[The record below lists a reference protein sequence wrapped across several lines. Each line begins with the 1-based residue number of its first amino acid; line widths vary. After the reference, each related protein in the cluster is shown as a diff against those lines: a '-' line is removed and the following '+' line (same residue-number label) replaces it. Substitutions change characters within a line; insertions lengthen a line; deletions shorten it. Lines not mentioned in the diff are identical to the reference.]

1 MHSERT
7 NEQSSDQEMNDTPA
21 MLDSV
26 RVKFEDEVEGSRL
39 EPFEDTDIQETELDD
54 ICNGEALLT
63 VALSKLTRR

>member
-1 MHSERT
+1 MIPQ
-7 NEQSSDQEMNDTPA
+7 QSLTH
-21 MLDSV
+21 SV